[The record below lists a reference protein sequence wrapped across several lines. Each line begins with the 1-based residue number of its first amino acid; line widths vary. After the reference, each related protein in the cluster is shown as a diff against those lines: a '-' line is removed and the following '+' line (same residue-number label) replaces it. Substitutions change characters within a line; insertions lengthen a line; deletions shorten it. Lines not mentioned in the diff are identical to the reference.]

1 MQQLFIKN
9 NILYL
14 SLLLFIVIFAILNY
28 IKPIFLYNK
37 NGSIR
42 EFGVGYT
49 NKTIMPVWLLSIILG
64 ILCYTGITFYI
75 NNIK

>member
-28 IKPIFLYNK
+28 TKPIFLYNK

-42 EFGVGYT
+42 EFGVGYA
-49 NKTIMPVWLLSIILG
+49 NKTIMPIWLLSIILG
-64 ILCYTGITFYI
+64 ILCYTSITFYV